1 VINDVTNDDFQ
12 VADNLQTDDPI
23 IDGKKNLS
31 KEVTSRTVETF
42 DKSLDVV
49 QRQLENL
56 EKQFLMN
63 DLDIDE
69 AV

>member
-1 VINDVTNDDFQ
+1 MINDVTNDDFQ